1 MDRADRFWS
10 KISTFIKHP
19 GQYWQHWVSLPFWNH
34 VFNNVD
40 AFQPNGA
47 IQFPNLGGDLR
58 HNWSN
63 TSHLQLLQVQSSKE
77 STSSYYLCFLQG
89 SICLP
94 GEAWSSTPG
103 LGHVVVSAFEFYNGD
118 NLLFPAFQTHPQS
131 NLSSIIS
138 LSVDN
143 NSKVELPQ
151 DGEPIRIRFNQV
163 ALKSNFILSDSH
175 FLALISSRHQLWFL
189 GLGESMVV
197 WGRLRSESCPKQW
210 NRNRVWLLPSDTIQ
224 SFHGLDGRVL
234 WSPIFSGPRH
244 YHKGTNSFF
253 WGFGEAHWLHWR
265 RSSGVPWNVTSVP
278 LLRGGV

>member
-34 VFNNVD
+34 VFNNVG

-58 HNWSN
+58 HHWSN
-63 TSHLQLLQVQSSKE
+63 TSHLQLLQVQPSKE
-77 STSSYYLCFLQG
+77 STMSSYYLCFLQG

-163 ALKSNFILSDSH
+163 TQYIIVECDFKWLLLFKPSNPHEISCGFWDMENQWWSDEGCVLNLAQSNGMETVCDCFHLTPFSLFMDWTGECFGLPSSPALDIITKVRFSF
-175 FLALISSRHQLWFL
+175 LWF
-189 GLGESMVV
+189 
-197 WGRLRSESCPKQW
+197 W
-210 NRNRVWLLPSDTIQ
+210 
-224 SFHGLDGRVL
+224 
-234 WSPIFSGPRH
+234 
-244 YHKGTNSFF
+244 
-253 WGFGEAHWLHWR
+253 
-265 RSSGVPWNVTSVP
+265 VTDIDCK
-278 LLRGGV
+278 